1 MFKITNDL
9 GKISELGTTINT
21 LEATLKSSRHVST
34 LIKAAHEI
42 TAGEFVL
49 HMTSAAVST
58 KQFNHMYEWNRVGDP
73 SARLWSHVLKGNGA
87 NRVAYF
93 EFRASKKTVPVNP
106 KLQAVG
112 VKKIHVFVWK
122 SMVLE
127 LGQPVRISPKLAK
140 YLVFLD
146 KDGAR
151 GNAEGK
157 GYKRGGVV
165 YFKGTISIAS
175 AGNNQIKGSF
185 TKEWTDWWNSG
196 KPDEI
201 IREKL
206 TDVAIETMKKSIS
219 EKIGSFAN
227 LKEKNKSFS
236 IKPLTVD
243 PNLQK
248 KMEESLTKNYIGAAA
263 QRRGLMQDD

>member
-1 MFKITNDL
+1 MFNIKTDL
-9 GKISELGTTINT
+9 GKISELGTAINT
-21 LEATLKSSRHVST
+21 LEATLKSSRHIST

-58 KQFNHMYEWNRVGDP
+58 RQFNHMYEWNRVGDP
-73 SARLWSHVLKGNGA
+73 SAKLWSHVLKGNGA
-87 NRVAYF
+87 NRTAYF

-106 KLQAVG
+106 KLAAVG

-127 LGQPVRISPKLAK
+127 LGLPVSISPKLAK

-146 KDGAR
+146 KENGQGTIR
-151 GNAEGK
+151 GK
-157 GYKRGGVV
+157 GFRKGGVV
-165 YFKGTISIAS
+165 YFKGTIAIAS
-175 AGNNQIKGSF
+175 AGNKQIQGSF

-196 KPDEI
+196 QPNQI
-201 IREKL
+201 IEQKL
-206 TDVAIETMKKSIS
+206 TAPAIEGIKKTLA
-219 EKIGSFAN
+219 EKVGTFAN

-236 IKPLTVD
+236 IKPLTID
-243 PNLQK
+243 PNFQK
-248 KMEESLTKNYIGAAA
+248 KMEETLTKNYIGAAA